1 MVVPQSPE
9 RIIAQATAHTLSAR
23 QGVLLKSNGGAMSKQ
38 AVILVTRDAT
48 LDDLSTQDY
57 RDIYDE
63 LRERDDRNNSYAVS
77 LDKFVT
83 LVSSQYSKAQWSKY
97 HNGETTLTRTMRN
110 ELRRCVGLKPL
121 PPTVAEATANASP
134 DAAVWSI
141 GDGPAEHVIMVT
153 TPEPITLHVNGAV
166 TVASDDAQ
174 MPRNAGYNG
183 QGATK
188 TPQRYRTRPTA
199 SEVQNRRREALGAKW
214 SEVIECGLKTLEEA
228 EPINYR

>member
-1 MVVPQSPE
+1 MVQP
-9 RIIAQATAHTLSAR
+9 
-23 QGVLLKSNGGAMSKQ
+23 
-38 AVILVTRDAT
+38 VILVTKDAT

-63 LRERDDRNNSYAVS
+63 LRERDDCNGSYAVS

-97 HNGETTLTRTMRN
+97 HNGETTLTRAMRN
-110 ELRRCVGLKPL
+110 ELRRCVGLKLL
-121 PPTVAEATANASP
+121 PPTVAEATATASP

-166 TVASDDAQ
+166 SVASADAQ
-174 MPRNAGYNG
+174 MPSNGGYNG

-188 TPQRYRTRPTA
+188 QPRRYYARPTA
-199 SEVQNRRREALGAKW
+199 SETQNRRRVALGVKW
-214 SEVIECGLKTLEEA
+214 AEIIERGLNALEDERQD
-228 EPINYR
+228 NQ

>member
-1 MVVPQSPE
+1 MTQPV
-9 RIIAQATAHTLSAR
+9 T
-23 QGVLLKSNGGAMSKQ
+23 
-38 AVILVTRDAT
+38 LVTKDAT

-63 LRERDDRNNSYAVS
+63 LREKDDRNGSYAVS

-97 HNGETTLTRTMRN
+97 HNGETTLTRAMRN

-153 TPEPITLHVNGAV
+153 TQEPITLHVNGAV
-166 TVASDDAQ
+166 TVASPTAQTAEDAHVTAVTRTGRHE
-174 MPRNAGYNG
+174 P
-183 QGATK
+183 
-188 TPQRYRTRPTA
+188 YRSRPTA
-199 SEVQNRRREALGAKW
+199 SEAQNKRRVALGVKW
-214 SEVIECGLKTLEEA
+214 AEIIERGLAALEQEPTL
-228 EPINYR
+228 

>member
-1 MVVPQSPE
+1 M
-9 RIIAQATAHTLSAR
+9 AQPVT
-23 QGVLLKSNGGAMSKQ
+23 
-38 AVILVTRDAT
+38 LVTRDAT
-48 LDDLSTQDY
+48 LDDLSMQDY

-97 HNGETTLTRTMRN
+97 HNGETTLTRAMRN

-121 PPTVAEATANASP
+121 PPTVAEATATASP

-153 TPEPITLHVNGAV
+153 ASEPLTLHVNGAV
-166 TVASDDAQ
+166 SVADYAAG
-174 MPRNAGYNG
+174 MPCNTGYNG

-188 TPQRYRTRPTA
+188 SPQRYRTRPTA
-199 SEVQNRRREALGAKW
+199 SEAQNKRREALGVKW
-214 SEVIECGLKTLEEA
+214 AEIIERGLCALESE
-228 EPINYR
+228 

>member
-1 MVVPQSPE
+1 MSNTQSV
-9 RIIAQATAHTLSAR
+9 T
-23 QGVLLKSNGGAMSKQ
+23 
-38 AVILVTRDAT
+38 LVTRDAT

-97 HNGETTLTRTMRN
+97 HNGETTLTRAMRN
-110 ELRRCVGLKPL
+110 ELRRCVGVKLL

-174 MPRNAGYNG
+174 MPRNGGYNA

-188 TPQRYRTRPTA
+188 RHETYRTRPTA
-199 SEVQNRRREALGAKW
+199 TKTQDARRSALGVKW
-214 SEVIECGLKTLEEA
+214 AEVIERGLAALEHEHA
-228 EPINYR
+228 